1 MQDLFEQ
8 GSVEDRQAAAP
19 LAARMRPQSL
29 DQFLGQEHI
38 VGEKAPLGA
47 ALRHDRLWSV
57 ILWGPPGTGKTTLA
71 TIAATMTESRF
82 IAISAVTAGVKD
94 IREAVAAAR
103 EEQRLYQRR
112 TLLFVD
118 EVHRF
123 NKAQQDA
130 LLPHVE
136 DGTVILWGAT
146 TENPY
151 FDVISPLLSR
161 VRVLQLQP
169 LGSEEL
175 RRILGNALRDAAAG
189 LGGQV
194 LTLAE
199 EASAFIVER
208 CNGDA
213 RMALNWL
220 EAAGELAQIE
230 GFTEIEL
237 EAIERAM
244 LQRQVQY
251 DRSADHHYDTISAFI
266 KSIRGS
272 DPDGAIFWL
281 AKMVEAGEAPEFIAR
296 RLLISASE
304 DVGNAD
310 PGALPLALA
319 AYQAVERLGLPEA
332 TFPLA
337 QATLY
342 LASAPKSNSAGTALS
357 AARAAIKEGADVAV
371 PLHLRNDAFSGAA
384 ELGHG
389 KGYKYAHDFPD
400 HFVRQQHLP
409 ESESHRRFYR
419 PAGTGAEIDAARRLR
434 EWWGERY
441 GDPATKA
448 GDGGAPE

>member
-1 MQDLFEQ
+1 
-8 GSVEDRQAAAP
+8 
-19 LAARMRPQSL
+19 MRPPSL
-29 DQFLGQEHI
+29 VQFIGQEHI

-47 ALRHDRLWSV
+47 ALRHDRLWSA

-71 TIAATMTESRF
+71 RIAATMTASHF
-82 IAISAVTAGVKD
+82 IAITAVTAGVAD
-94 IREAVAAAR
+94 IRAAVATAR
-103 EEQRLYQRR
+103 EQQRLYQRR

-136 DGTVILWGAT
+136 DGTLILWGAT

-169 LGSEEL
+169 LGPAEL
-175 RRILGNALRDAAAG
+175 RLIVGSALKDSAAG
-189 LGGQV
+189 LGGLG

-199 EASAFIVER
+199 DALDFIVER
-208 CNGDA
+208 CNGDG
-213 RMALNWL
+213 RVALNWL
-220 EAAGELAQIE
+220 EAAAELAQIE
-230 GFTEIEL
+230 GFGEIEVA
-237 EAIERAM
+237 AIERAM

-251 DRSADHHYDTISAFI
+251 DRSADYHYDTISAFI

-310 PGALPLALA
+310 PEALPLALA

-332 TFPLA
+332 TYPLA

-342 LASAPKSNSAGTALS
+342 LSCAPKSNSAGTALS
-357 AARAAIKEGADVAV
+357 AARRAIKDGAEVTV
-371 PLHLRNDAFSGAA
+371 PLHLRNEAFSAA
-384 ELGHG
+384 AALGHG
-389 KGYKYAHDFPD
+389 RGYKYAHDFPG
-400 HFVRQQHLP
+400 HFVEQAHLP
-409 ESESHRRFYR
+409 ESERQRRFYR
-419 PAGTGAEIDAARRLR
+419 PAGTGAEADAARRLR

-441 GDPATKA
+441 RDPPAEPESGDAPA
-448 GDGGAPE
+448 

>member
-1 MQDLFEQ
+1 MQDLFDHAAA
-8 GSVEDRQAAAP
+8 DRRAAQAP
-19 LAARMRPQSL
+19 LAARMRPLSL
-29 DQFLGQEHI
+29 DRFLGQEHI
-38 VGEKAPLGA
+38 VGENAPLGA

-71 TIAATMTESRF
+71 TIAATMTASRF

-94 IREAVAAAR
+94 IRQAVAAAR

-112 TLLFVD
+112 TLLFID

-151 FDVISPLLSR
+151 FDVIAPLLSR
-161 VRVLQLQP
+161 VRVLQLEP
-169 LGSEEL
+169 LGIDEL
-175 RRILGNALRDAAAG
+175 RLILGNALTDAEAG
-189 LGGQV
+189 LGF
-194 LTLAE
+194 LNLALAE
-199 EASAFIVER
+199 DAFDFIVER
-208 CNGDA
+208 CNGDS
-213 RMALNWL
+213 RVALNWL
-220 EAAGELAQIE
+220 EAVAELAQIE
-230 GFTEIEL
+230 GFSEISVES
-237 EAIERAM
+237 IERAM
-244 LQRQVQY
+244 LQRQIQY
-251 DRSADHHYDTISAFI
+251 DRDADHHYDTISAFI

-310 PGALPLALA
+310 PQALPLALA

-357 AARAAIKEGADVAV
+357 VARQAIKGGADVTV
-371 PLHLRNDAFSGAA
+371 PLHLRNEAFSAAA

-389 KGYKYAHDFPD
+389 RGYKYAHDFPG
-400 HFVRQQHLP
+400 HFVEQEHLP
-409 ESESHRRFYR
+409 ESERQRRFYR
-419 PAGTGAEIDAARRLR
+419 PSGTGAEVDGARRLR

-441 GDPATKA
+441 RDPPDDRETGDP
-448 GDGGAPE
+448 PP